1 MTIMFND
8 QNLRTIEDLQAFLDG
23 TDSVQ
28 FHACTKREK
37 AAWIRF
43 TLARFKFSR
52 LKKPEKGIVKQYIQK
67 VTGYSRAQVTR
78 HIAAYRKNK
87 PICMPYKRSVFPTT
101 YTGADREL
109 LAEMDNLHS
118 PPDRRTSASAIQ
130 HICAREYAL
139 GDKRFE
145 RLAQI
150 SIAHIYNLRTTRR
163 YKQFSITVESTKTVD
178 RNIGERR
185 KPDPKGKPGF
195 LRVDTVHQ
203 GDYNGEKGV
212 YHINLV
218 DEVLQWQVIISV
230 EKISEKF
237 LKPALKEALSLFPF
251 VIKGFHS
258 DNGSEYINDCVSRIL
273 RKLTIAQTKGRS
285 RHCNDNA
292 LVEGKNASTVR
303 KWWGHA
309 HIHRSFASRLNTVNL
324 QHLVPYL
331 NFHHPCAFAVEKKEK
346 NGKIKKR
353 YPHDQYKTP
362 FEKLCLLKNPEQYLK
377 PGITM
382 EMLQKQA
389 REYSPN
395 QVAKA
400 FQDARRRTL
409 RIALDSSAMLSSSC
423 DPEDSSTGSF
433 LD

>member
-1 MTIMFND
+1 MTTMYDDSHIT
-8 QNLRTIEDLQAFLDG
+8 TIGNIQTFLNVSD
-23 TDSVQ
+23 V
-28 FHACTKREK
+28 FCLELACSKKDR
-37 AAWIRF
+37 AQWIYDRLVRF
-43 TLARFKFSR
+43 QYRR
-52 LKKPEKGIVKQYIQK
+52 CPKKQKGIIKRYICLLSGISSCQFKRYVKAYLAGK
-67 VTGYSRAQVTR
+67 KLCCSYSRNSFSG
-78 HIAAYRKNK
+78 I
-87 PICMPYKRSVFPTT
+87 
-101 YTGADREL
+101 YTNADREL
-109 LAEMDNLHS
+109 LAETDNLHS
-118 PPDRRTSASAIQ
+118 STDRRTSANVIS
-130 HICAREYAL
+130 HICARSYAL
-139 GDKRFE
+139 GDNRYE

-150 SIAHIYNLRTTRR
+150 SVAHIYNLRVTKQ
-163 YKQFSITVESTKTVD
+163 YKHFSITVETTKTVD

-185 KPDPKGKPGF
+185 KPNPEGKPGF

-230 EKISEKF
+230 EKISEKY
-237 LKPALKEALSLFPF
+237 LKPALKEALALFPF

-309 HIHRSFASRLNTVNL
+309 HIHRSFAARLNTVNL

-331 NFHHPCAFAVEKKEK
+331 NFHHPCAFPVEKKAK
-346 NGKIKKR
+346 NGKIKKT

-362 FEKLCLLKNPEQYLK
+362 FEKLCSLTEPHQYLK

-382 EMLQKQA
+382 EDLQKLS
-389 REYSPN
+389 REKSPN
-395 QVAKA
+395 EAARGFQEARFQVLK
-400 FQDARRRTL
+400 
-409 RIALDSSAMLSSSC
+409 IAMDSSVTLSTS
-423 DPEDSSTGSF
+423 
-433 LD
+433 

>member
-1 MTIMFND
+1 MTIMFDD
-8 QNLRTIEDLQAFLDG
+8 QKLCSIEDLHVFLTG

-37 AAWIRF
+37 AVWIRS

-52 LKKPEKGIVKQYIQK
+52 LKKPEKSIVKKYIQK
-67 VTGYSRAQVTR
+67 VSGYSRAQVTR

-87 PICMPYKRSVFPTT
+87 PICTSYKRNSFSGI
-101 YTGADREL
+101 YTNADREL
-109 LAEMDNLHS
+109 LAETDNLHS
-118 PPDRRTSASAIQ
+118 SADRRTSASAIS
-130 HICAREYAL
+130 HICARAYAL
-139 GDKRFE
+139 GDKKYE

-150 SIAHIYNLRTTRR
+150 SVAHIYNLRVTKQ
-163 YKQFSITVESTKTVD
+163 YKHFSITVETTKTVD
-178 RNIGERR
+178 RNIGVRR
-185 KPDPKGKPGF
+185 KPNPKGKPGF

-218 DEVLQWQVIISV
+218 DEVLQWQIIISV
-230 EKISEKF
+230 EKISEKYV
-237 LKPALKEALSLFPF
+237 KPALKEALALFPF

-303 KWWGHA
+303 KWWGHT
-309 HIHRSFASRLNTVNL
+309 HIHRSFAARLNTVNF

-331 NFHHPCAFAVEKKEK
+331 NFHHPCAFPVEKKAK
-346 NGKIKKR
+346 NGKIKKT

-362 FEKLCLLKNPEQYLK
+362 FEKLCSLKDPQQYLK

-382 EMLQKQA
+382 EDLQKLSREKSPNEAA
-389 REYSPN
+389 REFQEARL
-395 QVAKA
+395 QVLK
-400 FQDARRRTL
+400 
-409 RIALDSSAMLSSSC
+409 IALDSSATLSSSC
-423 DPEDSSTGSF
+423 DS
-433 LD
+433 